1 MGLRGLWVGEK
12 KEWLSLEHFVRQF
25 LRIHEIENAKILLAV
40 SGGLDSVA
48 LLRVMKSLQGAAN
61 LSLHI
66 CYVHHGP
73 SSDFKQNQYRDQ
85 SSVFLKQLCERLN
98 LPFHT
103 NEISAKK
110 MHSEAEF
117 RDFRYQ
123 FLNQVMS
130 QHQIQ
135 FLATAHHSEDLLETR
150 LIRLIRG
157 VGPDGLESMSEV
169 SANMIRP
176 FLRVS
181 KQDLKTYLNSC
192 EQDWCEDPSNQE
204 SDYLRNWLRH
214 HWLEALE
221 KDFPGA
227 NRRLSESLQNIS
239 DSVSRFSFSVYVDME
254 GIHRKLFMV
263 LSREEKK
270 RVLAYY
276 LNILQVKNFTGNH
289 LNEIIKYLD
298 IPQTDH
304 TFKVAGCYWQANA
317 ERISVRVVTQ

>member
-1 MGLRGLWVGEK
+1 MDAK
-12 KEWLSLEHFVRQF
+12 KEWLSIEHFVRQF
-25 LRIHEIENAKILLAV
+25 LRIHEIENAKVLLAV

-48 LLRVMKSLQGAAN
+48 LLRVMHSLQSAAN
-61 LSLHI
+61 LSLHV
-66 CYVHHGP
+66 CYVHHGQ
-73 SSDFKQNQYRDQ
+73 SSDSKQNQYRDE
-85 SSVFLKQLCERLN
+85 SSVFLKQLCEKLN

-103 NEISAKK
+103 NEVLPSQLN
-110 MHSEAEF
+110 SEDEF
-117 RDFRYQ
+117 RQFRYH
-123 FLNQVMS
+123 FLD
-130 QHQIQ
+130 QIMKQ
-135 FLATAHHSEDLLETR
+135 NELRYLATAHHSEDLLETR

-169 SANMIRP
+169 SANLIRP

-181 KQDLKTYLNSC
+181 KQELKAYLNIC

-214 HWLEALE
+214 HWLETLE
-221 KDFPGA
+221 KDFPGS
-227 NRRLSESLQNIS
+227 NRRLAESLQNIS
-239 DSVSRFSFSVYVDME
+239 DSVSRFSFSVYVDLE

-263 LSREEKK
+263 LSREEKR

-289 LNEIIKYLD
+289 LNEILKYLD

-317 ERISVRVVTQ
+317 ERISVRVVAS